1 MKKIQIFIVLV
12 SLSTLLVAQGKAQR
26 FAIKSGHVTYKI
38 TGNTTGTKS
47 LWWDDFGHRTREEE
61 NTVTV
66 TRVLGMR
73 SETQTNTVNI
83 TQGNRYWSVNPDE
96 ETGQKGEIPYMW
108 DYEEYNQLSEDE
120 RKQMEE
126 DILASFGGSVV
137 GTEKIMGYMCDI
149 VNVMGTRSWIHK
161 GVLLKSE
168 ATVMGITMNQ
178 IATGFEPCIN
188 VAPSLFEPPSDIQFQ
203 DIQQL
208 QSGLFG
214 SFDDDEYYDEDDED
228 DQEIIPV
235 AYPFNK
241 FRDAVNAM
249 NFKDMKPGMITSSD
263 GQHLASLIAGSKS
276 VSIVATRS
284 SGTQHEDYDG
294 FETFTHGRKKYHYGR
309 ADEGG
314 YVLIEEYPAHA
325 MYIVFYSAS
334 ISSKEEL
341 LEISQALKL

>member
-1 MKKIQIFIVLV
+1 MKRIQFFIVLV
-12 SLSTLLVAQGKAQR
+12 SFSTLLVAQGKSQR
-26 FAIKSGHVTYKI
+26 FAIKSGHVTYQI

-47 LWWDDFGHRTREEE
+47 LWWDDFGHKIREEE

-66 TRVLGMR
+66 TRILGMR
-73 SETQTNTVNI
+73 SETKTNTVNI
-83 TQGNRYWSVNPDE
+83 TQGNSYWSVNLDDE
-96 ETGQKGEIPYMW
+96 SGQTGEIPYMW
-108 DYEEYNQLSEDE
+108 DYDDYNQMSEAE
-120 RKQMEE
+120 REQMED

-137 GTEKIMGYMCDI
+137 GTERILGYMCDI

-178 IATGFEPCIN
+178 IATNFEPNTN
-188 VAPSLFEPPSDIQFQ
+188 VAASLFEPPSNIQFQ
-203 DIQQL
+203 DIEQL

-214 SFDDDEYYDEDDED
+214 NFDDDEYYDDEEEDE
-228 DQEIIPV
+228 EIIPV
-235 AYPFNK
+235 TYPFNK
-241 FRDAVNAM
+241 FRNAVNAM

-263 GQHLASLIAGSKS
+263 GQHLASLIAGSRS
-276 VSIVATRS
+276 VSIVATGS

-294 FETFTHGRKKYHYGR
+294 FETFTRGRKKYHYGR